1 MTNSPFLED
10 DSDEYENLIEKIQQF
25 IRIPE
30 IVYHY
35 TSAEGLNGI
44 LQSQEIRLTRWDSLN
59 DISEHA
65 YIHDVIRECI
75 QEIEIDETFKINV
88 SALNQMI
95 LSFKNPLSCIQ
106 TDKNMYVASFSKND
120 DCLPMWTYYTK
131 SVQSN
136 GYCIGFNSSTFSFK
150 GQSLSMFGVIYNRD
164 AQKKLINDFLLFLF
178 RLCNSYSHITIQVA
192 GEVEMSI
199 KRVFADFVSC
209 VGCLF
214 KHPSFKHEEEVRVI
228 ARINAE
234 KAIDEKWIKMR
245 CSNGILIPYIA
256 MTFEQS
262 GITSVKSSPTLDAAA
277 AYNGIRTAQTLYKYP
292 RFSIEHS
299 SLPLRNI

>member
-1 MTNSPFLED
+1 MAISPIFED
-10 DSDEYENLIEKIQQF
+10 DNDECENLIEKIQQF

-35 TSAEGLNGI
+35 TNAEGLNGI

-75 QEIEIDETFKINV
+75 QEIEIDETFKTNV
-88 SALNQMI
+88 RALNQMI

-120 DCLPMWTYYTK
+120 DSLPLWTYYTK
-131 SVQSN
+131 SVQSS
-136 GYCIGFNSSTFSFK
+136 GYCIGFNSNAFSFK
-150 GQSLSMFGVIYNRD
+150 GKSLSMHGVIYNRRD
-164 AQKKLINDFLLFLF
+164 QKQLINEFLHQLLAIYNSNPGLFNE
-178 RLCNSYSHITIQVA
+178 R
-192 GEVEMSI
+192 GEIAMSI
-199 KRVFADFVSC
+199 KWFFADFVSC

-214 KHPSFKHEEEVRVI
+214 KHPSFEHEEEIRVI
-228 ARINAE
+228 ARINA
-234 KAIDEKWIKMR
+234 KQAIDEKWIKIR

-262 GITSVKSSPTLDAAA
+262 GVTSVKSSPTLDAAA

-299 SLPLRNI
+299 TLPLRNI